1 MRIKL
6 LRLVSVHI
14 GKNCFIGQF
23 VLFDD
28 LYPQNIFIGDN
39 TLVTAGSKI
48 LTHFYIPSNNSFV
61 EGSVYIGSNVFIGM
75 NTLICKP
82 CKIGNNVVIGAGS
95 VITKD
100 IADNCIAAGNP
111 CTMIKDRN

>member
-1 MRIKL
+1 M
-6 LRLVSVHI
+6 VSVHI

-75 NTLICKP
+75 NTLIWKP